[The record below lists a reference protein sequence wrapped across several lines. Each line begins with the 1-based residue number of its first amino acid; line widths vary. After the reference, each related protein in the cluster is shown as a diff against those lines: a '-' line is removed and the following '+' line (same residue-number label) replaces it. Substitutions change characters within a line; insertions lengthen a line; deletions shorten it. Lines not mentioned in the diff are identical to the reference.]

1 MASPVTEAEVV
12 RVRVAGKINL
22 ALRSGP
28 LRADGYHSLATVFQA
43 VSLFDEVEARW
54 AEPGRIS
61 VQVVGEQA
69 DLVPTDDSNLA
80 IRAARLLSDLVATD
94 PVGVDL
100 LIRKAIPVTGGMAG
114 GSADAAA
121 TLLAC
126 AVLWDLDVSPEEM
139 RELGSRLGADV
150 PFCLTGGTAL
160 GTDRGDQLAP
170 VLSRGSYHWV
180 LAFGE
185 GELSTPAVFAKFDE
199 LSLAKTEHLE
209 VPSELLNALVS
220 GDPHALGEHL
230 INDLQPAAI
239 ALRPELGRV
248 LEAGTALGA
257 VGAIVSGS
265 GPTVAFLAA
274 NESDAVDL
282 SVHLSS
288 EGVCRAVKRVSGQIP
303 GARLIN
309 G

>member
-28 LRADGYHSLATVFQA
+28 LRPDGYHSLATVFQA
-43 VSLFDEVEARW
+43 VSIYDEVEARW
-54 AEPGRIS
+54 AEPGQFS
-61 VQVVGEQA
+61 VRVVGDQA
-69 DLVPTDDSNLA
+69 NLVPQDDSNLA
-80 IRAARLLSDLVATD
+80 VRAARLLRDLVANK
-94 PVGVDL
+94 PVGADL

-121 TLLAC
+121 ALLAC
-126 AVLWDLDVSPEEM
+126 AVLWDLDVSPDEM
-139 RELGSRLGADV
+139 REFGSRLGADV

-185 GELSTPAVFAKFDE
+185 GELSTPAVFGKFDE
-199 LSLAKTEHLE
+199 LGLGAEGPLE
-209 VPSELLNALVS
+209 VPPGLLNALVS
-220 GDPHALGEHL
+220 GDPHALAEHL
-230 INDLQPAAI
+230 VNDLQDAAI

-248 LEAGTALGA
+248 LEAGIDLGA

-274 NESDAVDL
+274 NESDAIDL

-288 EGVCRAVKRVSGQIP
+288 EGVCRSVKRVSGPVP
-303 GARLIN
+303 GARLVN
-309 G
+309 

>member
-28 LRADGYHSLATVFQA
+28 LREDGYHSLATVFQA
-43 VSLFDEVEARW
+43 VSLYDEVEARW
-54 AEPGRIS
+54 AEPGHFS
-61 VQVVGEQA
+61 VRVLGDQA
-69 DLVPTDDSNLA
+69 DLVPCDDTNLA
-80 IRAARLLSDLVATD
+80 VRAARLLRDLAANKPVGADLV
-94 PVGVDL
+94 
-100 LIRKAIPVTGGMAG
+100 IRKAIPVTGGMAG

-121 TLLAC
+121 ALLAC
-126 AVLWDLDVSPEEM
+126 AVLWDLDVSPDEM
-139 RELGSRLGADV
+139 RAFGARLGADV

-185 GELSTPAVFAKFDE
+185 GELSTPAVFNKFDE
-199 LSLAKTEHLE
+199 LDLGSSEHLE
-209 VPSELLNALVS
+209 VPPELLNALVS

-230 INDLQPAAI
+230 VNDLQAA
-239 ALRPELGRV
+239 ALVLRPELGQV
-248 LEAGTALGA
+248 LEAGTELGA

-274 NESDAVDL
+274 NESDAIDL

-288 EGVCRAVKRVSGQIP
+288 EGVCRSVKRVSGPVP
-303 GARLIN
+303 GARLLN
-309 G
+309 

>member
-12 RVRVAGKINL
+12 RIRVAGKINL

-54 AEPGRIS
+54 AEPGKFS
-61 VQVVGEQA
+61 VQVLGDQSA
-69 DLVPTDDSNLA
+69 LVPTDETNLA
-80 IRAARLLSDLVATD
+80 IRAARLLRDLVASK

-121 TLLAC
+121 ALLAC
-126 AVLWDLDVSPEEM
+126 AVLWDLDVSPDEM
-139 RELGSRLGADV
+139 REFGARLGADV
-150 PFCLTGGTAL
+150 PFCLSGGTAL

-199 LSLAKTEHLE
+199 LGLGSTDPLE
-209 VPSELLNALVS
+209 VPAGLLNALVS
-220 GDPHALGEHL
+220 GDPQALGEHL
-230 INDLQPAAI
+230 VNDLQAASI
-239 ALRPELGRV
+239 ALRPELATL
-248 LEAGTALGA
+248 LETGTELGA

-274 NESDAVDL
+274 NETQAVDL
-282 SVHLSS
+282 SVRLSC
-288 EGVCRAVKRVSGQIP
+288 EGVCRSVKRVSGPVP
-303 GARLIN
+303 GARLVN
-309 G
+309 

>member
-1 MASPVTEAEVV
+1 MATPVTEAEVV

-43 VSLFDEVEARW
+43 VSLFDEVDARW
-54 AEPGRIS
+54 ARPGQIS
-61 VQVVGEQA
+61 VQVLGDQA
-69 DLVPTDDSNLA
+69 DLVPTDDTNLA
-80 IRAARLLSDLVATD
+80 VRAARLLRDLVASK

-100 LIRKAIPVTGGMAG
+100 TIRKAIPVTGGMAG

-121 TLLAC
+121 ALLAC

-139 RELGSRLGADV
+139 RALGARLGADV
-150 PFCLTGGTAL
+150 PFCLTGGSAL

-199 LSLAKTEHLE
+199 LGLATTGNFE
-209 VPSELLNALVS
+209 VPPELLNALVS

-230 INDLQPAAI
+230 VNDLQAAAI
-239 ALRPELGRV
+239 ALRPELARV

-274 NESDAVDL
+274 NESDAIDL

-288 EGVCRAVKRVSGQIP
+288 EGVCRSVKRVSGPVP
-303 GARLIN
+303 GARLLS
-309 G
+309 